1 MATKVVMA
9 VVIIIII
16 IIINNYSITASSRS
30 DLFFLRSLGYRSS
43 LAFLSATQPTRK
55 VKKFRRPRLMPIMTV
70 TTDGK
75 NDNTIVKSSTTQQ
88 TTEQETTDDV
98 RAILDFLQRTYP
110 PTNDNGI
117 QIIHN
122 KNNDLDEQS
131 SETDDDRGWRS
142 TPRQQRRRNN
152 DWTKTRNYLYRYNAN
167 IRRRRLNDAAAAV
180 SNAKSSNNNREN
192 IIEKNYTNNNSSSDS
207 NEEAVN
213 VTKQKNKEYSRRQQQ
228 VRGPITIAKIQHIIH
243 FLNYTFPNLPD
254 LQARILQ
261 NSPRIIGQ
269 YHSIHSRL
277 LPTVD
282 FLQSLYGSME
292 QQSQHE
298 GVKKGIKKIE
308 EEEEAGGGR
317 FYEAIY
323 RNTDLLLIRGVG
335 YASSNSLGNNGSNI
349 NQLNEIGSDGN
360 DNSALAVVQYL
371 TNNLK
376 LLNTNEIVILKHSH
390 PTLFQLS
397 LDNKI
402 IPVIDYLRTLLLST
416 SSKSNSSSK
425 TVQKVLKKII
435 TQHPMLLQLDIE
447 TNLNYTVNYLRDT
460 FDFTNEELTTVT
472 SITPGIL
479 GLSVPNNLL
488 PTINFMKDILQVYN
502 NNKNHDDDDD
512 DDDDDVNNNYYYEND
527 IDDKEGNDESL
538 TILLRRCVLKHPQ
551 ILSLS
556 LTNLLAKREYFDSID
571 TSMDINNSN
580 HKARKNTTT
589 KTSLAARI
597 LLTTPSVYSLSLQQ
611 NIIPKVNYLT
621 TCLWGSNRTTISNNL
636 YEYPQILTLSMQ
648 GNIIPTLSFYN
659 MTGYIKL
666 DTHVHPTRQIGHD
679 LSIQQQ
685 QQSQQDHAKVSIR
698 SRYIATSLYNRLLP
712 RWHFLLEERERRK
725 EQQQLKYQILSTLE
739 ESIISNPASYQNNIT
754 TAFHLLPSLHLLAGA
769 SDSNF
774 CSQMKISLTE
784 YLNYK
789 EKEGSRLKFTS
800 QFDTWLKTG
809 RPIDL
814 VD

>member
-1 MATKVVMA
+1 MAKKAVMA
-9 VVIIIII
+9 SSVVIIIIV
-16 IIINNYSITASSRS
+16 INYFITASSRS

-43 LAFLSATQPTRK
+43 LAFLSATRQRRK
-55 VKKFRRPRLMPIMTV
+55 VKKFRRPRLMLLLTV
-70 TTDGK
+70 TDGK
-75 NDNTIVKSSTTQQ
+75 NDNTIVKSSTMQQ
-88 TTEQETTDDV
+88 TTVEETTDDV

-110 PTNDNGI
+110 STNDNGI
-117 QIIHN
+117 QIIN
-122 KNNDLDEQS
+122 IKNNDLEEQS
-131 SETDDDRGWRS
+131 SKTDDDRGSWRS
-142 TPRQQRRRNN
+142 TPRQQRSRNN

-167 IRRRRLNDAAAAV
+167 IRRRRLNDAAAV
-180 SNAKSSNNNREN
+180 SNANPNIINQEN
-192 IIEKNYTNNNSSSDS
+192 ILGKNTNNNICDS
-207 NEEAVN
+207 NEEAN
-213 VTKQKNKEYSRRQQQ
+213 LATKQKKKKNSRRQQQ
-228 VRGPITIAKIQHIIH
+228 VRGPITIVQIQHIIN

-254 LQARILQ
+254 LQAHILQ

-277 LPTVD
+277 LPTVE

-292 QQSQHE
+292 QSSHHV
-298 GVKKGIKKIE
+298 GVKKGSKKMDE
-308 EEEEAGGGR
+308 EEGGGDGGR

-335 YASSNSLGNNGSNI
+335 YASNSLGSSNI
-349 NQLNEIGSDGN
+349 NQLNEIGNGGGN
-360 DNSALAVVQYL
+360 DNNALAVVQYL

-376 LLNTNEIVILKHSH
+376 LLSTNEIAILKHNH
-390 PTLFQLS
+390 PTIFQLS

-402 IPVIDYLRTLLLST
+402 IPVIDYLRTLLLFT
-416 SSKSNSSSK
+416 SYKSNSSSK
-425 TVQKVLKKII
+425 KVQKVLKKII
-435 TQHPMLLQLDIE
+435 TQHPMLLQLDVE
-447 TNLNYTVNYLRDT
+447 TNLNYTVNYIRDT
-460 FDFTNEELTTVT
+460 FDFTNEELTTVI

-488 PTINFMKDILQVYN
+488 PTINFIKDILQVYN
-502 NNKNHDDDDD
+502 KNKNHDDDDD
-512 DDDDDVNNNYYYEND
+512 DVNNNDYNED
-527 IDDKEGNDESL
+527 DVDDKVGNDESL

-580 HKARKNTTT
+580 GKARKNTTT

-611 NIIPKVNYLT
+611 NIIPKVNYLA

-636 YEYPQILTLSMQ
+636 YEYPQILTLSMK

-666 DTHVHPTRQIGHD
+666 DTDVRPTRQIGND
-679 LSIQQQ
+679 LSIQQ
-685 QQSQQDHAKVSIR
+685 QQSQQDHTMVSIR

-712 RWHFLLEERERRK
+712 RWHFLLEERERRQQ
-725 EQQQLKYQILSTLE
+725 QQQLKSQILSTLE
-739 ESIISNPASYQNNIT
+739 ESIISNPASYQNNNT
-754 TAFHLLPSLHLLAGA
+754 TALHLLPSLHLLAGA

-774 CSQMKISLTE
+774 CSQMEISLTE

-789 EKEGSRLKFTS
+789 EKEGARLKFTS

>member
-1 MATKVVMA
+1 MATKA
-9 VVIIIII
+9 VIAAVIIII
-16 IIINNYSITASSRS
+16 NYSITASSRS
-30 DLFFLRSLGYRSS
+30 DLFYLRSLGYRPS
-43 LAFLSATQPTRK
+43 LAFLSATRSTRK
-55 VKKFRRPRLMPIMTV
+55 VKKFRRLPRLMLMTV

-75 NDNTIVKSSTTQQ
+75 IDNTVVKSSTTQQ
-88 TTEQETTDDV
+88 ATVEEITDDV

-110 PTNDNGI
+110 STNDNGI
-117 QIIHN
+117 QIIN
-122 KNNDLDEQS
+122 KKNNDLDEQS

-142 TPRQQRRRNN
+142 TPRQRRRNN

-167 IRRRRLNDAAAAV
+167 IRRRRLNDAAAV
-180 SNAKSSNNNREN
+180 SNANRNNINQEN
-192 IIEKNYTNNNSSSDS
+192 IIDENYTNNNNSSDS
-207 NEEAVN
+207 NEDAN
-213 VTKQKNKEYSRRQQQ
+213 LVTKQKKKKNSRRQQQ
-228 VRGPITIAKIQHIIH
+228 VQGPITIAKIQHIIH
-243 FLNYTFPNLPD
+243 FLNYTFPNLPN
-254 LQARILQ
+254 LQAHILQ

-277 LPTVD
+277 LPTVQ

-292 QQSQHE
+292 QQSHHD
-298 GVKKGIKKIE
+298 GVKKGSKKIE
-308 EEEEAGGGR
+308 ESGGGDGGR

-335 YASSNSLGNNGSNI
+335 YAASNSFGNNSSNI
-349 NQLNEIGSDGN
+349 NQYNEIGSDGGGGGN
-360 DNSALAVVQYL
+360 DDNALAVVQYL

-376 LLNTNEIVILKHSH
+376 LLSTNEIAILKHNH
-390 PTLFQLS
+390 PKLFQLS

-425 TVQKVLKKII
+425 KVQKVLKKII
-435 TQHPMLLQLDIE
+435 TQHPMLLQLDIQ

-460 FDFTNEELTTVT
+460 FDFTNEELTTVI

-488 PTINFMKDILQVYN
+488 PTINFIKDILQVYN
-502 NNKNHDDDDD
+502 NNKNHDH
-512 DDDDDVNNNYYYEND
+512 DDDVNNNDYDEND
-527 IDDKEGNDESL
+527 VDDKEGNDESL

-571 TSMDINNSN
+571 TSMDIINSN
-580 HKARKNTTT
+580 DMARKITTT